1 MDLLSSGADV
11 QAVLY
16 VYLSA
21 AFALMITVLHHRRLL
36 KKSGDYHAFLRYF
49 AFFFALFFALPV
61 LIVFTASADPGAFLA
76 SCGFTFGRS
85 QKGFLFMG
93 LSVPVALI
101 AAFIGSRDPVMKAQY
116 PFSKEACSN
125 PKRFVFYEI
134 CYLVL
139 YYLPWEFLYRGVLF
153 FPLIPAIGLVPA
165 LAVQTLISTL
175 YHFGHPDSEI
185 LAALGAGFIFGLI
198 AYATGSFFYTVFI
211 HALVGIGNDMFLYLR
226 YHRVRRKNLEKE
238 PEMR

>member
-1 MDLLSSGADV
+1 MGLLSNGADV

-21 AFALMITVLHHRRLL
+21 AFALMISVFHHRRLL
-36 KKSGDYHAFLRYF
+36 KKSGDYRATLRYF
-49 AFFFALFFALPV
+49 ALFFVMFFALPV
-61 LIVFTASADPGAFLA
+61 LIILLASAEPGAFLA
-76 SCGFTFGRS
+76 SRGLTFGRS
-85 QKGFLFMG
+85 RKGFLFMG
-93 LSVPVALI
+93 SSVPVALI
-101 AAFIGSRDPVMKAQY
+101 AAFIGSRNPVMEAQY

-175 YHFGHPDSEI
+175 HHFGHPDSEI
-185 LAALGAGFIFGLI
+185 FAALGAGFIFGLI
-198 AYATGSFFYTVFI
+198 AYATGSFLYTVFI
-211 HALVGIGNDMFLYLR
+211 HALVGIGNDTFLYLR
-226 YHRVRRKNLEKE
+226 YPRRRQR
-238 PEMR
+238 PD

>member
-1 MDLLSSGADV
+1 MGLLSSGADV
-11 QAVLY
+11 QSVLY
-16 VYLSA
+16 VYLA
-21 AFALMITVLHHRRLL
+21 VAFALMITVFHHKTLL
-36 KKSGDYHAFLRYF
+36 RKYGDYQAFLRYF

-61 LIVFTASADPGAFLA
+61 LIILLSCAEPGTFLA

-85 QKGFLFMG
+85 QKGILFMG

-101 AAFIGSRDPVMKAQY
+101 AAFIGSSDPVMKAQY
-116 PFSKEACSN
+116 PFSKEACSS
-125 PKRFVFYEI
+125 PKKFVVYEI

-175 YHFGHPDSEI
+175 HHFGHPDSEI
-185 LAALGAGFIFGLI
+185 FGALGAGFIFGII
-198 AYATGSFFYTVFI
+198 AYATGSFLYTVFI
-211 HALVGIGNDMFLYLR
+211 HALVGIGNDTFLYLR
-226 YHRVRRKNLEKE
+226 YHRPRRG
-238 PEMR
+238 PV